1 MNLRLILLRNLD
13 ELSGRGGDEYSLEA
27 RKTVEG
33 AGDVMRDSIETAA
46 SPYTGSSL
54 EALSRPPID
63 QHLERIALLMDRA
76 IRIPGTDVRFGLDPV
91 IGFFFPV
98 AGDAIGAIV
107 SAYIVFVSVRYG
119 LPKIVIARM
128 VFNIAADF
136 VVGSIPFLGDAAD
149 FVWKVNTR
157 NLRLLNK
164 YASGKRGSFW
174 SDWAWVLIL
183 FGVLLMLVFG
193 VIALIFWSI
202 KASGLI

>member
-1 MNLRLILLRNLD
+1 MSDQRGDRDVPTVKTSAEGIAGLQRNSV
-13 ELSGRGGDEYSLEA
+13 EMPPSAYIRRAAE
-27 RKTVEG
+27 TV
-33 AGDVMRDSIETAA
+33 
-46 SPYTGSSL
+46 SPQ
-54 EALSRPPID
+54 PID
-63 QHLERIALLMDRA
+63 NHLERIALLMDQS
-76 IRIPGTDVRFGLDPV
+76 IRIPGTGIRFGLDPV

-107 SAYIVFVSVRYG
+107 SAYIVLVSVKYG

-183 FGVLLMLVFG
+183 FGVLFVLLFG

-202 KASGLI
+202 KSSGLGLT

>member
-1 MNLRLILLRNLD
+1 MIQPIINFVRTTDRGEMVKPEKLVSD
-13 ELSGRGGDEYSLEA
+13 SGSSSEDPI
-27 RKTVEG
+27 EG
-33 AGDVMRDSIETAA
+33 AH
-46 SPYTGSSL
+46 SPREGSAL
-54 EALSRPPID
+54 EPRPRPPID
-63 QHLERIALLMDRA
+63 QHLERIAQLMDRS
-76 IRIPGTDVRFGLDPV
+76 IRIPGTDITFGLDPV

-136 VVGSIPFLGDAAD
+136 VVGSIPLAGDAVD

-174 SDWAWVLIL
+174 SDWAWVFIL
-183 FGVLLMLVFG
+183 FGVLFLLIFG
-193 VIALIFWSI
+193 GIALIYYAI
-202 KASGLI
+202 KATGMGLI

>member
-1 MNLRLILLRNLD
+1 MSD
-13 ELSGRGGDEYSLEA
+13 RGGDEDSPQLRTSAEGVA
-27 RKTVEG
+27 RLT
-33 AGDVMRDSIETAA
+33 RDSVEIA
-46 SPYTGSSL
+46 SSPNIPSAIGIPP
-54 EALSRPPID
+54 RPPID
-63 QHLERIALLMDRA
+63 QHLERIAMLMDRS
-76 IRIPGTDVRFGLDPV
+76 IRIPGTGIRFGIDPV

-107 SAYIVFVSVRYG
+107 SAYIVLVSVKYG

-183 FGVLLMLVFG
+183 FGVLFALLFG
-193 VIALIFWSI
+193 VIGLIFWAFKS
-202 KASGLI
+202 SGLGLT

>member
-1 MNLRLILLRNLD
+1 MIGHV
-13 ELSGRGGDEYSLEA
+13 EGRGSVKLGN
-27 RKTVEG
+27 TVPG
-33 AGDVMRDSIETAA
+33 ADGSTRDSIERAPL
-46 SPYTGSSL
+46 PYAPP

-63 QHLERIALLMDRA
+63 QHLERIALLMDRSF
-76 IRIPGTDVRFGLDPV
+76 RIPGTDIRFGLDPV
-91 IGFFFPV
+91 IGFFLPL
-98 AGDAIGAIV
+98 AGDAIGAII

-164 YASGKRGSFW
+164 YATGKRGSFW

-183 FGVLLMLVFG
+183 FGVLFLLILSG
-193 VIALIFWSI
+193 IALILWAI
-202 KASGLI
+202 KASGVGLI

>member
-1 MNLRLILLRNLD
+1 MLKPENLVSDSGSANRDPIERA
-13 ELSGRGGDEYSLEA
+13 LSTR
-27 RKTVEG
+27 
-33 AGDVMRDSIETAA
+33 AGSAPE
-46 SPYTGSSL
+46 P
-54 EALSRPPID
+54 LSRPPID
-63 QHLERIALLMDRA
+63 QHLERIARLMDKA
-76 IRIPGTDVRFGLDPV
+76 IRIPGTDITFGLDPI
-91 IGFFFPV
+91 IGLLFPV

-136 VVGSIPFLGDAAD
+136 VVGSIPLAGDAAD

-174 SDWAWVLIL
+174 SDWAWVFIL
-183 FGVLLMLVFG
+183 FGVLFLLIFG
-193 VIALIFWSI
+193 GIALIYYAI
-202 KASGLI
+202 KASGMGLI